1 MYDNISISFKYHQ
14 LSLWNMWISEPV
26 VFGDHVHGLSLN
38 QKNEISSTVCS
49 SKALMRRLTTNKNQ
63 AGHPRKCCWSSLDMN
78 KNMLWRIDF
87 QNPKHF
93 SGNFPPIMVHGK
105 IESLAVAHKVVEGS
119 SNHKSMPWT
128 TCLWVEN
135 HDCLQWKAVANNQG
149 IRCGKFEHIAIRC
162 CCPRFQELKQ

>member
-14 LSLWNMWISEPV
+14 LSLWNMWISQPV

-38 QKNEISSTVCS
+38 QKNEISRFAQSITYPRSTVLYMV
-49 SKALMRRLTTNKNQ
+49 SKQ
-63 AGHPRKCCWSSLDMN
+63 SHPRVRRM
-78 KNMLWRIDF
+78 RITPGLHGALPQPLHLF
-87 QNPKHF
+87 LVRWILGLAEIRMFF
-93 SGNFPPIMVHGK
+93 S
-105 IESLAVAHKVVEGS
+105 
-119 SNHKSMPWT
+119 PWT

-149 IRCGKFEHIAIRC
+149 IRCGKVEHIAIRC